1 MNVNCMVLEIV
12 LKPEIPQE
20 YKKNKFKKKQY
31 NVPIHDIITYL

>member
-20 YKKNKFKKKQY
+20 YKKNKFKKNAFMY
-31 NVPIHDIITYL
+31 